1 MSTVT
6 GKVIFNSTSSA
17 TVSDPENIAIPNIS
31 VALLDSNN
39 NGLIIE
45 TDSEGIFTFINVPSG
60 EYRLYEVA
68 LLKPTADNPGNFNES
83 QEILFIN
90 ESDPTVDQIKILPE
104 GTNDI
109 VSLSP
114 NLVFITV
121 ENEDIKDLYFLDSP
135 RILIYLPL
143 NQYSVVGENLIT
155 AIDNGTWGSYP
166 AGTSVGTSPNVEPY
180 KSQDEGINTEFYT
193 AFSYVQYD
201 NRSYYEIPIGG
212 NVHDGDYSVVNITTN
227 DAFKQYGGWWN
238 LSTGDERDRFAII
251 NDDYPGQPFF
261 QTSIDGLEPDTNYV
275 FYTWFCNIDISKT
288 EERPRLA
295 VRIVDS
301 TGNRLFNENLSNTF
315 PATNIPT
322 WNQVGTIFKTENY
335 TTSQT
340 RFFLQFLSE
349 GDAAA
354 GNDFACESVFL
365 FKLQTAA
372 VTAINKTVD
381 NRFAREGD
389 VLLYTL
395 TFTNTSL
402 FTITNVYLEENI
414 SPYVIINRSSL
425 VINNVP
431 SPSSWGANDII
442 NLPNV
447 NSGKTVTISFTVIVK
462 DNLESKTVIK
472 NNATLVYSYSLET
485 GTNTNRIVSNTV
497 ETFVGICDCPQY
509 PIGVIGATGPAG
521 REGATGA
528 TGPMGPTGPNGIQG
542 IRGEQGP
549 TGPAGPA
556 GPIGPIGPV
565 GPAGPTG
572 PAGPIGPVGPVGP
585 VGPAGPAGPA
595 GPVARLGSGEMQEI
609 VNLLIIIGFVT
620 IEQIEE
626 FNYVT
631 VEELKSY
638 NFVTEEQIENN
649 NYVSYEDLY
658 RTNLITYNKIKN
670 INKGFFAQYKL
681 CSLFYKKDKFIKMKF
696 IKVIGEKNKFN
707 VKDQNYIQLNIPT
720 AYYISY
726 SINIITNSPIYK
738 LSSFF
743 ILNKKII
750 KESLFEVS
758 NYNIYSN
765 SITITM
771 TSGCIIICANQEDEL
786 SLVINNYYKSKV
798 SIVSGKVCIISIY

>member
-1 MSTVT
+1 MILNIPVSSKKNNKEIQMSTVT

-251 NDDYPGQPFF
+251 NGDYPGQPFF

-497 ETFVGICDCPQY
+497 ETFVAICDCPQY
-509 PIGVIGATGPAG
+509 PIGV
-521 REGATGA
+521 TGA
-528 TGPMGPTGPNGIQG
+528 TGPI
-542 IRGEQGP
+542 
-549 TGPAGPA
+549 
-556 GPIGPIGPV
+556 
-565 GPAGPTG
+565 
-572 PAGPIGPVGPVGP
+572 
-585 VGPAGPAGPA
+585 
-595 GPVARLGSGEMQEI
+595 GPVARLGSAEMQEI

-631 VEELKSY
+631 VEELESY

-707 VKDQNYIQLNIPT
+707 VKDQNYIKLNIPT

-771 TSGCIIICANQEDEL
+771 TSGCIIICANPEDEL

>member
-45 TDSEGIFTFINVPSG
+45 TDSEGIFTFINIPSG

-180 KSQDEGINTEFYT
+180 KLQGEGINTEFYT

-201 NRSYYEIPIGG
+201 NRPYYEIPIGG

-251 NDDYPGQPFF
+251 NGDYPGQPFF

-365 FKLQTAA
+365 FKLQTSA

-472 NNATLVYSYSLET
+472 NNAILVYSYSLET

-509 PIGVIGATGPAG
+509 PIGVTGP
-521 REGATGA
+521 
-528 TGPMGPTGPNGIQG
+528 I
-542 IRGEQGP
+542 
-549 TGPAGPA
+549 
-556 GPIGPIGPV
+556 
-565 GPAGPTG
+565 
-572 PAGPIGPVGPVGP
+572 GPVGP
-585 VGPAGPAGPA
+585 VGPAGPAGP
-595 GPVARLGSGEMQEI
+595 VAKLGSAEMQEI

-631 VEELKSY
+631 VEELESY

-771 TSGCIIICANQEDEL
+771 TSGCIIICANPEDEL

>member
-45 TDSEGIFTFINVPSG
+45 TDYEGIFKFINITSG

-180 KSQDEGINTEFYT
+180 KLQGEGINTEFYT

-201 NRSYYEIPIGG
+201 NRPYYEIPIGG

-251 NDDYPGQPFF
+251 NGDYPGQPFF

-365 FKLQTAA
+365 FKLQTSA

-509 PIGVIGATGPAG
+509 PIGVTGP
-521 REGATGA
+521 
-528 TGPMGPTGPNGIQG
+528 I
-542 IRGEQGP
+542 
-549 TGPAGPA
+549 
-556 GPIGPIGPV
+556 
-565 GPAGPTG
+565 
-572 PAGPIGPVGPVGP
+572 GPIGPVGPVGP
-585 VGPAGPAGPA
+585 VGPIGPVGPVGPAGPA
-595 GPVARLGSGEMQEI
+595 GPVAKLGSAEMQEI

-631 VEELKSY
+631 VEELESY

-771 TSGCIIICANQEDEL
+771 TSGCIIICANPEDEL

>member
-1 MSTVT
+1 MILNIPVSSKKNNKEIQMSTVT
-6 GKVIFNSTSSA
+6 GKVIFNPTSSA

-180 KSQDEGINTEFYT
+180 KLQDEGINTEFYT

-201 NRSYYEIPIGG
+201 NRPYYEISIGG

-238 LSTGDERDRFAII
+238 LSTGDERDRFSII
-251 NDDYPGQPFF
+251 NGDYPGQPFF

-322 WNQVGTIFKTENY
+322 WNQVGTIFKTEKY

-372 VTAINKTVD
+372 VTAINKDVD
-381 NRFAREGD
+381 NIFAKEGD

-425 VINNVP
+425 VINNVH
-431 SPSSWGANDII
+431 SPSSWGANNII

-497 ETFVGICDCPQY
+497 ETFVGICDCPPY
-509 PIGVIGATGPAG
+509 PIGVTGATGPAG

-549 TGPAGPA
+549 TGA
-556 GPIGPIGPV
+556 
-565 GPAGPTG
+565 T
-572 PAGPIGPVGPVGP
+572 
-585 VGPAGPAGPA
+585 
-595 GPVARLGSGEMQEI
+595 GPVAKLGSAEMQEI

-620 IEQIEE
+620 IEQIED

-631 VEELKSY
+631 VEELESY

-771 TSGCIIICANQEDEL
+771 TSGCIIICANPEDEL

>member
-45 TDSEGIFTFINVPSG
+45 TDSEGIFTFINIPSG

-155 AIDNGTWGSYP
+155 AIDNGTWGSYS

-180 KSQDEGINTEFYT
+180 KLQGEGINTEFYT

-201 NRSYYEIPIGG
+201 NRPYYEIPIGG

-251 NDDYPGQPFF
+251 NGDYPGQPFF

-372 VTAINKTVD
+372 VTAINKTVY

-472 NNATLVYSYSLET
+472 NNAILVYSYSLET

-509 PIGVIGATGPAG
+509 PIGVT
-521 REGATGA
+521 
-528 TGPMGPTGPNGIQG
+528 
-542 IRGEQGP
+542 
-549 TGPAGPA
+549 
-556 GPIGPIGPV
+556 
-565 GPAGPTG
+565 
-572 PAGPIGPVGPVGP
+572 GPIGPVGPVGP
-585 VGPAGPAGPA
+585 VGPIGPVGPVGPAGPA
-595 GPVARLGSGEMQEI
+595 GPVAKLGSAEMQEI

-631 VEELKSY
+631 VEELESY

-771 TSGCIIICANQEDEL
+771 TSGCIIICANPEDEL

>member
-1 MSTVT
+1 MILNIPVSSKKNNKKIQMSTVT

-45 TDSEGIFTFINVPSG
+45 TDSEGIFTFINIPSG

-180 KSQDEGINTEFYT
+180 KLQDEGINTEFYT

-201 NRSYYEIPIGG
+201 NRPYYEISIGG

-251 NDDYPGQPFF
+251 NGDYPGQPFF

-349 GDAAA
+349 GDTAA

-365 FKLQTAA
+365 FKLQTSA

-509 PIGVIGATGPAG
+509 PIGV
-521 REGATGA
+521 TGA
-528 TGPMGPTGPNGIQG
+528 T
-542 IRGEQGP
+542 
-549 TGPAGPA
+549 
-556 GPIGPIGPV
+556 
-565 GPAGPTG
+565 
-572 PAGPIGPVGPVGP
+572 
-585 VGPAGPAGPA
+585 GPAGPA
-595 GPVARLGSGEMQEI
+595 GPVAKLGSAEMQEI

-631 VEELKSY
+631 VEELESY

-771 TSGCIIICANQEDEL
+771 TSGCIIICANPEDEL

>member
-1 MSTVT
+1 MILNIPVSSKKNNKKIQMSTVT

-45 TDSEGIFTFINVPSG
+45 TDSEGIFTFINIPSG

-180 KSQDEGINTEFYT
+180 KLQDEGINTEFYT

-201 NRSYYEIPIGG
+201 NRPYYEIPIGG

-251 NDDYPGQPFF
+251 NGDYPGQPFF

-365 FKLQTAA
+365 FKLQTSA

-509 PIGVIGATGPAG
+509 PIGVTGATGPAG

-549 TGPAGPA
+549 TGA
-556 GPIGPIGPV
+556 
-565 GPAGPTG
+565 T
-572 PAGPIGPVGPVGP
+572 
-585 VGPAGPAGPA
+585 GPAGPA
-595 GPVARLGSGEMQEI
+595 GPVAKLGSAEMQEI
-609 VNLLIIIGFVT
+609 VNLLIIISFVT

-631 VEELKSY
+631 VEELESY

-758 NYNIYSN
+758 
-765 SITITM
+765 
-771 TSGCIIICANQEDEL
+771 
-786 SLVINNYYKSKV
+786 
-798 SIVSGKVCIISIY
+798 IVSGKVCIISIY